1 MPSISTDR
9 RALLLVQAFEDAGHA
24 VWRVVIEGK
33 RVEVFLGQKDGSV
46 MSGKNEFDLV
56 EMKK

>member
-1 MPSISTDR
+1 
-9 RALLLVQAFEDAGHA
+9 LLLVQAFEDAGHA